1 MGAFGRSF
9 RALMQRN
16 FIYRKR
22 RWIGSIFEFI
32 LPILFITILLAIKAS
47 VSDTDGFRQ
56 EVVEPAFPDQTAIP
70 LSFADY
76 VKALQVERVCLA
88 DEFDGFTISGLPYE
102 GYGWTVPFVRC
113 DARKCKENLESAI
126 PFCEFP
132 LLGVASSEFADDRV
146 KKFVAYL
153 ESSYPMIFNASA
165 MPNNRYFLKQ
175 FDSDTQ
181 MEQYVK
187 LESYGNRNT
196 PKIGVGIVF
205 SGGTSDKEYPYSIR
219 VNSTGFNSPEGEAR
233 PTAQTTPP
241 TNRLLK
247 SFAKNDVSSCSPSE
261 GGNPRLGP
269 FEESCTGQ
277 YIYNGA
283 ITIQRLVDDFIIE
296 DSGAK
301 DAGWSVASNGVTFS
315 AFPTRK
321 YTKDGFY
328 AAIAPFAPLLVILG
342 LLYPVSSMIRSL
354 TIEKELRQKELMKMM
369 SVPDAAIG
377 WSWFTSFIMFY
388 GLSAFF
394 TALVTSALYEKASI
408 ILLIIF
414 WELSFLAT
422 ILFSFFVSSLFT
434 KATRATL
441 VGILGY
447 FVGYFLSISVSYQDS
462 SSGIIALVSLH
473 PVVPFA
479 YGLQIIGELEDS
491 GIGLTGTSFNESDY
505 PSGYTFAS
513 AIGGLIA
520 DIFIYGVLTWYLN
533 RVVPSDFGTP
543 LPWYFPFQKA
553 YWCGGE
559 ASHAVE
565 ETAAVE
571 NDLIPIE
578 PVSDALKEQEKD
590 GRCVQ
595 LRNLSR
601 TFGTKTAVDGL
612 SLSMYSGQVT
622 ALLGHNGA
630 GKTTTIS
637 MLTGMVAPSSGT
649 AFVAGKDIRTQMS
662 DIREGVGICLQH
674 DCLFPLLTVKEHIEF
689 FAKVKGLHLRKSK
702 EEFEQSVLTSIEDV
716 ALLEK
721 RNTFS
726 KDLSGG
732 MKRKLSVAIA
742 FCGDSKVVFLDEPTS
757 GMDPFSR
764 RFTWNVIRQYRQDR
778 CIVLTTHFMD
788 EADLLGDRIAIM
800 AEGQLRC
807 AGSPLFLKKSFGVGY
822 QLTIEKRPQANGES
836 KRGEQND
843 IEDKLKNI
851 VIGGVPEATVLSN
864 VGSEMSF
871 QLPLGAS
878 TKFVDMFGELD
889 RKVESR
895 EIITYGISITTLD
908 EVFLMVAR
916 GEYGADKKEE
926 YPSVRARPDAPFG
939 DDNTMTR
946 SHHSKMDLEKDG
958 LFFRHCQ
965 ALFAKRAMN
974 FKRDKKAWV
983 CSTICPSFFVMLG
996 FLLVI
1001 FGSPTRDMESLTLTL
1016 DQLNPDVTSEPINP
1030 IPFNEAPG
1038 NFSCQ
1043 PGVCFQMEAVW
1054 DIPQTEEFYGYCGD
1068 MVSIETDLRTALCS
1082 ISDTND
1088 IMETSEGTG
1097 IPTDASTVQE
1107 ASFAIYKSSES
1118 FASTQYGALYFT
1130 HDSSSTINASNVA
1143 PPGTSYN
1150 DAAFQA
1156 CTNNPGNY
1164 TTEDDCEN
1172 FRGIGYDVR
1181 YNFTAL
1187 HSSLLYQAVA
1197 DEAIVRNA
1205 IGSQDFSILATIHPL
1220 PITRFEEKAG
1230 AAQDSFSAWFLLV
1243 LSFPFI
1249 TGSFASFIVAE
1260 KMSKA
1265 KHLQTVSGVTP
1276 SAYWLSSYV
1285 WDVINYQLPCWTVIV
1300 LIFAMDIESFS
1311 TTNRG
1316 VAGGVI
1322 ATLFFF
1328 GPAAT
1333 GFTYIV
1339 SFFFTSPSMCNLF
1352 VIVFN
1357 FFIGMAGPLV
1367 VLILRLIGSD
1377 PVNPKDLLVNIAITI
1392 EWILRFIPSFNLGKS
1407 LLFVINIEYFERL
1420 KGKPI
1425 TVWDSQ
1431 VLLIEVIFLII
1442 QSVAYIAVAIK
1453 MDKWATNPAFVQ
1465 NLKRILTCKRAT
1477 NNLSGGDDT
1486 DVSKDEDVIAEAD
1499 RVLNGGANEDLIV
1512 LNNLVK
1518 RYPNGKLAVNNMSL
1532 GIPPGQ
1538 CFGLLGINGAGKTTT
1553 MSILTAEFPPT
1564 SGDATLAGF
1573 SVTREPEQTRRRTGY
1588 CPQFDAHFMN
1598 LTGVEHVELYASIK
1612 GVPKELVKE
1621 AASSMLAE
1629 VGLNEFDRNKL
1640 SSGYSGGMKRKL
1652 SVACAMVGQPQIVFL
1667 DEPSTG
1673 MDPVARRAMWGVISN
1688 IVAGNDNG
1696 NPEDKPS
1703 VILTTHSMEEC
1714 EALCPQ
1720 IGIMAGGKL
1729 RCLGSAQHLKSRFG
1743 KGFQVE
1749 LKLAN
1754 VNDDD
1759 EDFQAAE
1766 KAIVLSVGLDE
1777 NMDDVEAAHAF
1788 AEATFLNLEKAKN
1801 AVTSLTGNEDL
1812 ANMIDGANPTGY
1824 VVYKSAS
1831 SDIGVSADE
1840 LAVFAVEE
1848 MRMKAVLDFFQSQY
1862 GETAVL
1868 RERQDSKVR
1877 FEVGSENIKVSA
1889 LFGDIEEHKERLHL
1903 TDYGVSQTSLEQVFN
1918 MHAAEAEE
1926 RKHNTDD
1933 G

>member
-1 MGAFGRSF
+1 MGAFRRSF

-47 VSDTDGFRQ
+47 VSDTDGFGQ
-56 EVVEPAFPDQTAIP
+56 EVIEPDFPDQTVIP

-76 VKALQVERVCLA
+76 VKALQVERVCLV
-88 DEFDGFTISGLPYE
+88 DENDEFTISGLPYE

-113 DARKCKENLESAI
+113 DARQCKENLESAI
-126 PFCEFP
+126 LFCEFP
-132 LLGVASSEFADDRV
+132 LLAVASSEASADARV
-146 KKFVAYL
+146 EKFVAYL
-153 ESSYPMIFNASA
+153 ESSYPIIFNASA
-165 MPNNRYFLKQ
+165 MPNNSSFLKQ
-175 FDSDTQ
+175 FDSQTE

-187 LESYGNRNT
+187 AGSYGNREN

-205 SGGTSDKEYPYSIR
+205 AGGTSDTEYPYSIR
-219 VNSTGFNSPEGEAR
+219 VNSTGFNAPEGGAR

-241 TNRLLK
+241 TNRLLN
-247 SFAKNDVSSCSPSE
+247 SFAKNDFSSCSPSE
-261 GGNPRLGP
+261 GGNPTLGP

-296 DSGAK
+296 DTGAK
-301 DAGWSVASNGVTFS
+301 DAGWSVASNGVTF
-315 AFPTRK
+315 APFPTRK
-321 YTKDGFY
+321 YTEDGFY

-447 FVGYFLSISVSYQDS
+447 FVGYFLSISVSYQDA
-462 SSGIIALVSLH
+462 SSGIIFLVSLH

-479 YGLQIIGELEDS
+479 YGLQIIGELEDK

-520 DIFIYGVLTWYLN
+520 DIIIYGVLTWYLN

-559 ASHAVE
+559 SSDAVE
-565 ETAAVE
+565 EAAAVE

-721 RNTFS
+721 RNSFS

-822 QLTIEKRPQANGES
+822 QLTIEKLPQANGES

-843 IEDKLKNI
+843 IEDNLKNI
-851 VIGGVPEATVLSN
+851 VIGGVPEATMLSN

-889 RKVESR
+889 RKVESC

-926 YPSVRARPDAPFG
+926 YPSVRAGLGAPFR

-974 FKRDKKAWV
+974 FKRDKKAW
-983 CSTICPSFFVMLG
+983 
-996 FLLVI
+996 
-1001 FGSPTRDMESLTLTL
+1001 
-1016 DQLNPDVTSEPINP
+1016 LNADVTSEPINP

-1054 DIPQTEEFYGYCGD
+1054 DIPQTGEFYGYCGD
-1068 MVSIETDLRTALCS
+1068 MVLLETDLRTALCS

-1088 IMETSEGTG
+1088 IMETSEGTR

-1107 ASFAIYKSSES
+1107 ASFDIFNSSES

-1130 HDSSSTINASNVA
+1130 HDSSSTIEASNA
-1143 PPGTSYN
+1143 SYN

-1181 YNFTAL
+1181 FNFTAL

-1205 IGSQDFSILATIHPL
+1205 LGVDDFKVRVTIHPL

-1230 AAQDSFSAWFLLV
+1230 AAQDAFSAWFLLV

-1300 LIFAMDIESFS
+1300 LIFAMNIEAFS

-1333 GFTYIV
+1333 GFTSTRSTY
-1339 SFFFTSPSMCNLF
+1339 FT
-1352 VIVFN
+1352 I
-1357 FFIGMAGPLV
+1357 
-1367 VLILRLIGSD
+1367 D
-1377 PVNPKDLLVNIAITI
+1377 
-1392 EWILRFIPSFNLGKS
+1392 
-1407 LLFVINIEYFERL
+1407 
-1420 KGKPI
+1420 
-1425 TVWDSQ
+1425 
-1431 VLLIEVIFLII
+1431 
-1442 QSVAYIAVAIK
+1442 
-1453 MDKWATNPAFVQ
+1453 
-1465 NLKRILTCKRAT
+1465 
-1477 NNLSGGDDT
+1477 
-1486 DVSKDEDVIAEAD
+1486 
-1499 RVLNGGANEDLIV
+1499 
-1512 LNNLVK
+1512 
-1518 RYPNGKLAVNNMSL
+1518 
-1532 GIPPGQ
+1532 
-1538 CFGLLGINGAGKTTT
+1538 
-1553 MSILTAEFPPT
+1553 
-1564 SGDATLAGF
+1564 
-1573 SVTREPEQTRRRTGY
+1573 
-1588 CPQFDAHFMN
+1588 
-1598 LTGVEHVELYASIK
+1598 
-1612 GVPKELVKE
+1612 
-1621 AASSMLAE
+1621 
-1629 VGLNEFDRNKL
+1629 
-1640 SSGYSGGMKRKL
+1640 
-1652 SVACAMVGQPQIVFL
+1652 
-1667 DEPSTG
+1667 
-1673 MDPVARRAMWGVISN
+1673 
-1688 IVAGNDNG
+1688 
-1696 NPEDKPS
+1696 
-1703 VILTTHSMEEC
+1703 
-1714 EALCPQ
+1714 
-1720 IGIMAGGKL
+1720 
-1729 RCLGSAQHLKSRFG
+1729 RFG
-1743 KGFQVE
+1743 SGE
-1749 LKLAN
+1749 S
-1754 VNDDD
+1754 
-1759 EDFQAAE
+1759 ERP
-1766 KAIVLSVGLDE
+1766 VG
-1777 NMDDVEAAHAF
+1777 
-1788 AEATFLNLEKAKN
+1788 
-1801 AVTSLTGNEDL
+1801 
-1812 ANMIDGANPTGY
+1812 
-1824 VVYKSAS
+1824 
-1831 SDIGVSADE
+1831 
-1840 LAVFAVEE
+1840 
-1848 MRMKAVLDFFQSQY
+1848 
-1862 GETAVL
+1862 
-1868 RERQDSKVR
+1868 
-1877 FEVGSENIKVSA
+1877 
-1889 LFGDIEEHKERLHL
+1889 
-1903 TDYGVSQTSLEQVFN
+1903 
-1918 MHAAEAEE
+1918 
-1926 RKHNTDD
+1926 
-1933 G
+1933 